1 MKNFQMAVKDSCCY
15 LEKESSAGGR
25 SFLGEARLL
34 RGHVAPLL
42 DDGLLDGSGVGSG
55 PGADLLGH
63 IDTLL
68 GGGELGHQ
76 LGHVLAGPLGL
87 EGTGLLGGVLDNG
100 LLLVVTGLLSLGE
113 STAGGGTEL
122 PGLLGTSGDGGVL
135 LHLLLG
141 DVAHLLGPL
150 GALGVGGISRGLVLA
165 LLLNLSSALD
175 NIILDVMDLLRGP
188 ALRLVLS
195 AADLGSL
202 NVTILDQ
209 RSSADLDSLV
219 EGNLLVLNETAL
231 PEVLLALL
239 LLLGVV
245 VGDVGGVA
253 SLVVAMVAL
262 DHVIV
267 LNLLDHLDLVNTS
280 LAVRARG
287 GSGDI
292 SEAGGGIR
300 GSLTLGSGSQILG
313 RSPGGV
319 ITVVVSMMVMMITMT
334 LSIGVEGEGVDQGLA
349 VSGIQT
355 PELTGA
361 AGRTNSDDEKQ
372 LVCIHVELCEPAGV
386 FRTRT
391 LLRSPM

>member
-1 MKNFQMAVKDSCCY
+1 M
-15 LEKESSAGGR
+15 R
-25 SFLGEARLL
+25 SLGEARLL

-42 DDGLLDGSGVGSG
+42 DDGLLDRSGVGSG

-76 LGHVLAGPLGL
+76 LGHVLTGPLGL

-100 LLLVVTGLLSLGE
+100 LLLVITGRLRSRYE

-135 LHLLLG
+135 SHGLLG
-141 DVAHLLGPL
+141 DAANLSGPL
-150 GALGVGGISRGLVLA
+150 GALRLGGVSGGRLLA
-165 LLLNLSSALD
+165 LFLNLGSALD
-175 NIILDVMDLLRGP
+175 NIILDIVFLLLGP
-188 ALRLVLS
+188 ALGLVLGT
-195 AADLGSL
+195 ADLGSL
-202 NVTILDQ
+202 NATILDEFC
-209 RSSADLDSLV
+209 SADIDSLV

-253 SLVVAMVAL
+253 SPVVAMVAL

-280 LAVRARG
+280 LSILNFGSGNIIEARGAVR
-287 GSGDI
+287 S
-292 SEAGGGIR
+292 
-300 GSLTLGSGSQILG
+300 SLTLGSGSQILG

-319 ITVVVSMMVMMITMT
+319 VSMMTMIITMSMMITMMT
-334 LSIGVEGEGVDQGLA
+334 AIGGVEGEGVDQRPL
-349 VSGIQT
+349 VSVLHS
-355 PELTGA
+355 PELAGA
-361 AGRTNSDDEKQ
+361 TGRTNSDDEKQ
-372 LVCIHVELCEPAGV
+372 LKTGTMMNYC
-386 FRTRT
+386 
-391 LLRSPM
+391 